1 MNNKKKNKNRF
12 ITMGRIGRLTAIFIS
27 GSYVLS
33 GFSYGFKTINKTL
46 KCDIDSHLYD
56 MDYLT
61 SDMESRDIN
70 DLKINDMAKID
81 TLKVDLAKSKNLQ
94 FLSYYVSLKSIEIS
108 NAQLLTDE
116 DIKSINFSNI
126 NEIYL
131 FFDRDDTVN
140 RLDEG
145 FDLDRFKD
153 KSYIKNVDFIY
164 RKSEDVGYA
173 SYCKETDSIIFLEYF
188 KNYEDCDL
196 DFIKY
201 TKLNEE
207 LNHIINE
214 IDQEHYDLQIEYLF
228 SIVDYICDHLE
239 YDEEVN
245 EFTKDD
251 SPSIFKKRKMNKKID
266 NYNVNALSDAIVKSQ
281 TKVTPAICTNYADAL
296 FSLGIKKGFN
306 IHTVTGN
313 CDGNGHAWNIINFGG
328 YYYLI
333 DLTNYEKLNTS
344 CNLIRNY
351 RENPT
356 QENYEAI
363 LSNLLIMINSESL
376 AYYNSS
382 YNILDYVEPQPQE
395 NTNDNIY
402 WTNYNKYYVALHNG
416 VLAWGAYFLLC
427 MGVVSA
433 EVIKQK
439 RKYKKNKGPMK
450 KSLDRFSA

>member
-1 MNNKKKNKNRF
+1 MNKKKKNRF
-12 ITMGRIGRLTAIFIS
+12 ITIGRIGRISAIFLG

-33 GFSYGFKTINKTL
+33 GFSYGFKTINNTI
-46 KCDIDSHLYD
+46 KCDFDYTFND

-70 DLKINDMAKID
+70 DLRIKEMTKFD
-81 TLKVDLAKSKNLQ
+81 TLKVDMAKSKNLQ

-116 DIKSINFSNI
+116 DIKSINYSNI

-140 RLDEG
+140 RLEEG

-153 KSYIKNVDFIY
+153 KSYIKNVEFISK
-164 RKSEDVGYA
+164 KSDDVGYV

-188 KNYEDCDL
+188 KNYDNCDL
-196 DFIKY
+196 DFTKY
-201 TKLNEE
+201 IKLNDE

-214 IDQEHYDLQIEYLF
+214 IDSDNYDLQIEYLF

-239 YDEEVN
+239 YDEEVK
-245 EFTKDD
+245 EYTKDD
-251 SPSIFKKRKMNKKID
+251 SPSIFKKRKMNRRID
-266 NYNVNALSDAIVKSQ
+266 NYNEHSLSDAIIKSKK
-281 TKVTPAICTNYADAL
+281 KVTPAICTNYADAL
-296 FSLGIKKGFN
+296 FTLGIKKGFN
-306 IHTVTGN
+306 IHIVTGN
-313 CDGNGHAWNIINFGG
+313 CEGNGHAWNIINFGG

-344 CNLIRNY
+344 CNLIRKY

-363 LSNLLIMINSESL
+363 LSNLLVMINSESL
-376 AYYNSS
+376 AYYKSS
-382 YNILDYVEPQPQE
+382 YNILDYVEPKPYE
-395 NTNDNIY
+395 NTRDNIY
-402 WTNYNKYYVALHNG
+402 GANDNKYYVALHNG

-427 MGVVSA
+427 MGYVSA